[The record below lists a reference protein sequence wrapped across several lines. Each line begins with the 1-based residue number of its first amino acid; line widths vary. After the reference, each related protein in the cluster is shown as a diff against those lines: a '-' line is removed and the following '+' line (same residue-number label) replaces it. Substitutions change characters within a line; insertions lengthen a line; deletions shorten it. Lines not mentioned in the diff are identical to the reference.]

1 MTARTT
7 ANMWEVVA
15 APGAADSLVEW
26 VFAAALPELSGESAL
41 QRSEVFRGPDNR
53 VVVITLWSG
62 EPVTLTEPPD
72 ELVARPAMSWDFEQ
86 VQR

>member
-1 MTARTT
+1 MTARTI

-15 APGAADSLVEW
+15 MPGSADALVKW
-26 VFAAALPELSGESAL
+26 VFSAALPELSLATGL
-41 QRSEVFRGPDNR
+41 QRSEVYRGADNR

-62 EPVTLTEPPD
+62 EPVTLSEPPE
-72 ELVARPAMSWDFEQ
+72 ELVAQPPMSWDFEQ